1 MVANLV
7 AESFIQQPLRI
18 IIFVS
23 KVYGNSDQEILWE
36 WDISIIKITL
46 ENIKLTVKQPTK
58 NNSEWRIITVNKAF
72 KQELEM
78 KLRC

>member
-1 MVANLV
+1 MLANLV
-7 AESFIQQPLRI
+7 AESFIQQPLSI

-36 WDISIIKITL
+36 WDISIIKINL
-46 ENIKLTVKQPTK
+46 ENRKLTVKQPTK
-58 NNSEWRIITVNKAF
+58 NNSEWRIITVDKAS

>member
-1 MVANLV
+1 MLANLV
-7 AESFIQQPLRI
+7 AESFIQQPLSI

-46 ENIKLTVKQPTK
+46 ENRKLTVKQPTK
-58 NNSEWRIITVNKAF
+58 NNSEWIIITVDKAS